1 MISVLRETRHLNLP
15 PILFFFTQCFHKFS
29 FFSLLIMLDIILT
42 APTEIVVFY
51 HLKRVEFF
59 FLVWTCFENVSELD
73 LKSRCLFDALQS
85 LANGIYIRWVSP
97 WLRLT
102 SGCQSGRGGTR
113 FRFRFRRGQIG
124 ITSRTVTFGGRWYSV
139 KKRFFF
145 KYEFLSNIWEKKY
158 SISTKCKTEY
168 YSV

>member
-85 LANGIYIRWVSP
+85 SANGIYIRWVSTR
-97 WLRLT
+97 LRLT
-102 SGCQSGRGGTR
+102 SGCQGGRGGR
-113 FRFRFRRGQIG
+113 FSFCFRRGHIG
-124 ITSRTVTFGGRWYSV
+124 ITSWTVTFGGRWYSV
-139 KKRFFF
+139 KNDF
-145 KYEFLSNIWEKKY
+145 KFLAMDEWININQ
-158 SISTKCKTEY
+158 I
-168 YSV
+168 